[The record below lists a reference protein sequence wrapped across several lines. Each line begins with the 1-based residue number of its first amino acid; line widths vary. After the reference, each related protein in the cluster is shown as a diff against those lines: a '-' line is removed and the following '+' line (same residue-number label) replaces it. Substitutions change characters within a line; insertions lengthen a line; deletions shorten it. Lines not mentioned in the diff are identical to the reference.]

1 MQNMF
6 NKNRPAIIMAPMA
19 GITDSA
25 FRKLCLHYG
34 ADLVVT
40 EMVSAKALSFSDK
53 KSYQLAQLYDG
64 DRPAVIQIFGSDPK
78 SIAFAAKEVSQFA
91 PVAIDINMGCPVPK
105 ISGSGDGVGLM
116 RKPELVGEI
125 VSAALAATD
134 IPITVKIR
142 SGWDANSINAVEIAT
157 IAERSGAAAVTVH
170 GRTKVQGYEGKA
182 DRDVIKSVKQAL
194 SIPVIANGDVFN
206 GDSAFQAIAH
216 TGCDGVMVGRGALGA
231 PWVFADIV
239 ATLEGKTAKVV
250 TDEEKRTVM
259 LWHLEMMVA
268 DKGEASALFEIRK
281 HIAWYIKGIPNAA
294 ALRASVFAVNS
305 SKELE
310 KIIKSLY

>member
-1 MQNMF
+1 
-6 NKNRPAIIMAPMA
+6 MAPMP

-25 FRKLCLHYG
+25 FRRLCLHYG

-40 EMVSAKALSFSDK
+40 EMVSAKAISFGDK
-53 KSYQLAQLYDG
+53 KSYELAKLCDD
-64 DRPAVIQIFGSDPK
+64 DRPAAIQIFGSDPK

-105 ISGSGDGVGLM
+105 IAGNGDGAGLM

-125 VSAALAATD
+125 VSAAVGATD

-142 SGWDANSINAVEIAT
+142 SGWDTKTINAVEIAK
-157 IAERSGAAAVTVH
+157 IAEQNGAAAVTVH

-182 DRDVIKSVKQAL
+182 DRNIIKQVKQAL
-194 SIPVIANGDVFN
+194 SIPVIANGDVVC
-206 GDSAFQAIAH
+206 GESAVLMIAE
-216 TGCDGVMVGRGALGA
+216 TSCDGVMVGRGALGA

-239 ATLEGKTAKVV
+239 AALECKTPRVI
-250 TDEEKRTVM
+250 TNEEKKAVI
-259 LWHLEMMVA
+259 LSHLDMMISN
-268 DKGEASALFEIRK
+268 KGEASALFEIRK

-294 ALRASVFAVNS
+294 ALRASVFAVKS
-305 SKELE
+305 GKELE
-310 KIIKSLY
+310 AIIKSIY

>member
-1 MQNMF
+1 MQNF
-6 NKNRPAIIMAPMA
+6 LNKIRPTIIMAPMA

-25 FRKLCLHYG
+25 FRRLCLYYG

-40 EMVSAKALSFSDK
+40 EMVSAKAISYNDK
-53 KSYQLAQLYDG
+53 TSYKLAKLCEYDH
-64 DRPAVIQIFGSDPK
+64 PALIQIFGSEPK
-78 SIAFAAKEVSQFA
+78 TIAYAAKEVAQFS

-105 ISGSGDGVGLM
+105 IAGNGDGAGLM

-125 VSAALAATD
+125 VSAAVAATS

-142 SGWDANSINAVEIAT
+142 SGWDSKNINAVEIAK
-157 IAERSGAAAVTVH
+157 IAERNGAAAVTVH
-170 GRTKVQGYEGKA
+170 GRTKVQGYEGRA
-182 DRDVIKSVKQAL
+182 DRDVIKSVKKAL
-194 SIPVIANGDVFN
+194 KIPVIANGDVIN
-206 GDSAFQAIAH
+206 GETALHMIEQ
-216 TGCDGVMVGRGALGA
+216 TGCDGVMVGRGALGE

-239 ATLEGKTAKVV
+239 AAFDGKSTPVITK
-250 TDEEKRTVM
+250 EEKRAM
-259 LWHLEMMVA
+259 ILWHIEMMVA

-294 ALRASVFAVNS
+294 ALRASVFAVKS

-310 KIIKSLY
+310 DIIKSIY